1 MDKLADSTPLRM
13 LEYED
18 AGTGIEFDNNESS
31 FSSTHHGLEHSSTT
45 PLNDESQQKSMP
57 PRPHSADFLEHESK
71 RQFRRLK
78 DFSLSG
84 AYTER
89 LPYRPKSSLNI
100 NSAMDN
106 FYYSEASYAAK
117 MRQSAL
123 YMQNQNL
130 ISKSKND
137 SRLNTLRYENDRKR
151 LTNEFNNYTA
161 NYLCSSRWASTLPK
175 ALKAKSESNNQWKF
189 SSLTR
194 NMRNNSEYGNDEDQ
208 YIFDLGKNNRT
219 YC

>member
-1 MDKLADSTPLRM
+1 MDKLSDSTPLRM

-18 AGTGIEFDNNESS
+18 VDISIEFGNNESS
-31 FSSTHHGLEHSSTT
+31 FSSTQHGMEHSSTN
-45 PLNDESQQKSMP
+45 PLHDESQQKSTP
-57 PRPHSADFLEHESK
+57 PRPHSADFLEYESE
-71 RQFRRLK
+71 RQFRRFK

-84 AYTER
+84 GYTER
-89 LPYRPKSSLNI
+89 LSNRPKSSLDI
-100 NSAMDN
+100 NNAMDN

-161 NYLCSSRWASTLPK
+161 NYICGGRWASTLPK
-175 ALKAKSESNNQWKF
+175 PPKATSESNNQWKF
-189 SSLTR
+189 SSLRR
-194 NMRNNSEYGNDEDQ
+194 NMRNNLENGNEGDQ
-208 YIFDLGKNNRT
+208 YIFDIGKKK
-219 YC
+219 

>member
-1 MDKLADSTPLRM
+1 M

-18 AGTGIEFDNNESS
+18 VDIGIEYGNNESS

-45 PLNDESQQKSMP
+45 PLHDETQQKSMP
-57 PRPHSADFLEHESK
+57 PRPHSADFLEYESK
-71 RQFRRLK
+71 RQFRRFN

-89 LPYRPKSSLNI
+89 LPYRPKSSLDI

-123 YMQNQNL
+123 YMQNQN
-130 ISKSKND
+130 ITSKGKND

-175 ALKAKSESNNQWKF
+175 VPKATSESNNQWNLL
-189 SSLTR
+189 SL
-194 NMRNNSEYGNDEDQ
+194 NEGDQ
-208 YIFDLGKNNRT
+208 HIFDYGKKNST
-219 YC
+219 Q

>member
-1 MDKLADSTPLRM
+1 MDKLDDAVPMRM

-18 AGTGIEFDNNESS
+18 VDIGIEFGNNVSS
-31 FSSTHHGLEHSSTT
+31 FSSKHHGLQHSSTT
-45 PLNDESQQKSMP
+45 PLHYESKQKSMP
-57 PRPHSADFLEHESK
+57 PRPHSADFLDYESK
-71 RQFRRLK
+71 RQFRRFK

-89 LPYRPKSSLNI
+89 LPYRPKSSLEL
-100 NSAMDN
+100 NSAVDN

-175 ALKAKSESNNQWKF
+175 VPKVTSESNNQWKC

-194 NMRNNSEYGNDEDQ
+194 NMRNNSDCGNEGDQ
-208 YIFDLGKNNRT
+208 YIFDLGKNN
-219 YC
+219 